1 MLELLA
7 RAQSCPNPP
16 CFCLC
21 EKIWSRDE
29 DSAEKWMK
37 RKLRDSPRR
46 TSFDQ
51 RDYIKTIEIDTY
63 GPYSGSVGSIPLPK
77 RMPIQAN
84 SSSPR
89 CPRNRAEISPGLVP
103 SYMCSTESA
112 RARFQSHSNPRQ
124 RASTPERE
132 VMIPTRKQLSF
143 PAPEPC
149 ARAYCPSNQD
159 SRKSSSQTVV
169 PRRSQGYWTP
179 LTEF

>member
-7 RAQSCPNPP
+7 CVLKVVSNPP

-51 RDYIKTIEIDTY
+51 RDHIKTIEIDTY

-89 CPRNRAEISPGLVP
+89 CPRNRPEISTGLVP

-124 RASTPERE
+124 RASTTP
-132 VMIPTRKQLSF
+132 KQLSF

-159 SRKSSSQTVV
+159 SGKSSSHTVV